1 METVVKTQYVKPMV
15 MVQFYAHVN
24 RALFAQE
31 LGNVPEPVSKTLSD
45 QGPNK
50 VPYYFYQTP
59 LLLNALL

>member
-50 VPYYFYQTP
+50 VPYYFY
-59 LLLNALL
+59 